1 MQLYRLA
8 YASLVN
14 KKLTKTDFRSILSKS
29 VVNNT
34 RDNVTGALLFNSG
47 IFLQALEGPRSS
59 LNVTYRRIAQDAR
72 HERVELIGMEPAKK
86 VLMKYCGSD
95 KPVVEY
101 LGLSEVFEMMHAMIT
116 GAK

>member
-14 KKLTKTDFRSILSKS
+14 KKLTKTDLRSILSRS

-47 IFLQALEGPRSS
+47 
-59 LNVTYRRIAQDAR
+59 
-72 HERVELIGMEPAKK
+72 
-86 VLMKYCGSD
+86 
-95 KPVVEY
+95 
-101 LGLSEVFEMMHAMIT
+101 VFFA
-116 GAK
+116 GA